1 MERNGAEVGLY
12 RISDPCA
19 ALRRAS
25 RAMTHLYDLVLSP
38 TGVKSTQFIIL
49 RAIREAGE
57 LPQWRFADEYGISDD
72 TLSRRLAILRKL
84 GWVEHRIGSK
94 PAGERLYRLTSL
106 GQRKHEEALPYWTR
120 AEERLRHV
128 IGDDGFEQLLSIA
141 EKAAANAMAAESA
154 KHSNVAPRNGSAAAA
169 AVASGDGQNGSAQA
183 LSL

>member
-1 MERNGAEVGLY
+1 MEKNRAEGGLY
-12 RISDPCA
+12 RICDPCA

-38 TGVKSTQFIIL
+38 TGIKSTQFIIL

-84 GWVEHRIGSK
+84 GMVEHRIGSK
-94 PAGERLYRLTSL
+94 PAGERLYRLTPL
-106 GQRKHEEALPYWTR
+106 GQRKYEEALPYWTR

-128 IGDDGFEQLLSIA
+128 IGDDGLEQLISTA
-141 EKAAANAMAAESA
+141 DKAAANAMAAESA
-154 KHSNVAPRNGSAAAA
+154 KHSNVAPKNGSAAA
-169 AVASGDGQNGSAQA
+169 AVASGDGQNAGAHN